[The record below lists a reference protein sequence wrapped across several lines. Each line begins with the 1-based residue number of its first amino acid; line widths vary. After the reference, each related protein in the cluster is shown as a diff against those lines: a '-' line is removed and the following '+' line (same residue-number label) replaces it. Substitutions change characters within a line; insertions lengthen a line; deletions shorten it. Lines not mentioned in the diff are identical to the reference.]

1 MNLNSI
7 YLKFCR
13 KFHDYKIPG
22 LKFKELDMRIK
33 KIYKDFYQIEENDI
47 NKATFVILIISIIS
61 FTFISLIFTSF
72 NIYMILLFTF
82 IFSLSISYFFNL
94 RIFKEIRKKDMK
106 INSILHL
113 IKIYYSLIEKSLLTD
128 SDRVIAFIQLIN
140 DFEISVSKAFIH
152 SVKVIQEG
160 TNPEVYLQN
169 IKTFS
174 QDFDNYIKE
183 LLLCDF
189 IPQNKFE
196 QIEDGS
202 LENSFR
208 VFIKQ
213 LESRLSIVFFIGI
226 FFPLGACFL
235 ILFQMTNVVFLLILI
250 PIYFLLLSYM
260 NRKFVK
266 SDIFLI
272 GLLSDYSK
280 REKKRFKEFIEFIK
294 LFSLNLQKNISPE
307 AAYINAFSRQRAHLK
322 FLNSDL
328 QNHSLSLVNFSYSFN
343 EMIDKLKIQI
353 NSFRYS
359 IILQVLKKI
368 LEQNP
373 LASSNKI
380 MDIITVLN
388 SHQRLEKKL
397 EIIIKGEKFKAFLYL
412 FIMPFVLG
420 IIGGLI
426 PSFYIIL
433 NNVNIDNIFQILI
446 VQNINFILNISLT
459 YIFLIFCVIISSFYF
474 LKIVNQHKIYFLII
488 ISCILFSL
496 LYLISILNISYFI

>member
-1 MNLNSI
+1 MNLNST

-13 KFHDYKIPG
+13 KFHNYKIPCV
-22 LKFKELDMRIK
+22 KFKELDMRIK
-33 KIYKDFYQIEENDI
+33 KIYKSFYQIEENDI

-61 FTFISLIFTSF
+61 FTCVSLVFTYFNSF
-72 NIYMILLFTF
+72 MILLFTF
-82 IFSLSISYFFNL
+82 ILSLSISYFFNL
-94 RIFKEIRKKDMK
+94 RLFKEIKKEDMK

-113 IKIYYSLIEKSLLTD
+113 IKIYYSLIEKSLSTD
-128 SDRVIAFIQLIN
+128 SDRVLAFIQLIR
-140 DFEISVSKAFIH
+140 DFEMPISKTFIH
-152 SVKVIQEG
+152 SVKIIQEG
-160 TNPEVYLQN
+160 TNPEIYLQY

-183 LLLCDF
+183 LLLRDF

-196 QIEDGS
+196 QFEDGS
-202 LENSFR
+202 LENSFK

-226 FFPLGACFL
+226 FFPLGTCFL
-235 ILFQMTNVVFLLILI
+235 ILFQTISVVLPLILI
-250 PIYFLLLSYM
+250 PIYFLVLNYM

-272 GLLSDYSK
+272 GLMSDYSK
-280 REKKRFKEFIEFIK
+280 REKKRFNEFIEFLK

-307 AAYINAFSRQRAHLK
+307 AAYINAFSRQRTHLK

-359 IILQVLKKI
+359 VILEVLKKI

-373 LASSNKI
+373 LASSIKI
-380 MDIITVLN
+380 MDIINVLN
-388 SHQRLEKKL
+388 SHQKLEKKL
-397 EIIIKGEKFKAFLYL
+397 EIIIKGEKVKAFLYL

-433 NNVNIDNIFQILI
+433 NNVNTENIFQILI
-446 VQNINFILNISLT
+446 VQNVNFIVNILLT
-459 YIFLIFCVIISSFYF
+459 FIFLISCVVISSFYF

-488 ISCILFSL
+488 IICILFTL
-496 LYLISILNISYFI
+496 LYLISFLNISYFI